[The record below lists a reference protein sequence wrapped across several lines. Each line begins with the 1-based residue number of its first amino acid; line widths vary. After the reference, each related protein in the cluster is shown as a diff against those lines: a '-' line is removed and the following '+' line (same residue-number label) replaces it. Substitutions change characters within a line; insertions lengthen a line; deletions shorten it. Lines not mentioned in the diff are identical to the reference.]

1 MQAKWAALKECA
13 PLTNGQIYNIM
24 KLQPNK
30 KIAPFFFLFT
40 GLVVL
45 FPGIANAWWSD
56 EWAYRKKIIL
66 NTTENGAGIK
76 EGLASVPILV
86 RLHTGNFDFLSAKDN
101 GADLRFI
108 NGDDTT
114 PLKYHVEAYDALN
127 ELAVIWVQVPK
138 LTPASNSEAIWLYY
152 GNDSASAG
160 DDVKGSYDVNQV
172 AVYHFGGSDAP
183 KDSTAYGN
191 NATQSTIT
199 PTAASLIGPGA
210 TFNGTNAI
218 TIPAT
223 PSLAFSAEGGF
234 TFSAW
239 IKITAPQKNALLFS
253 QNDGTSPM
261 VIGIDQTRVYA
272 GIPGTE
278 ARSNAEL
285 TLGTWHHLAVTAGK
299 RLVLYVDGIE
309 AAVVEVAL
317 PVLISNVTLGASY
330 NGEMD
335 EVKISNIARS
345 ADWIK
350 TAARSEGVDAKLI
363 TYDVDEQNEGN
374 DTSYFTTTMQSV
386 TFDGWIV
393 IAILMVMAA
402 VSWVV
407 MVNKAVVIGRM
418 TKDNEKFIASFQK
431 LAADPG
437 LLDHDD
443 DQDDLANKKSPFA
456 AALFGAHDHYQ
467 SSPIYRIYHV
477 GIQEIK
483 HRFGKTD
490 PRQIGKILS
499 PQSIGAIRASLDA
512 AMVRENQKLTS
523 QMVLLTIAISG
534 GPFLGLL
541 GTVVGVMITFAAIAA
556 SGDVNVNAIAPGI
569 AAALVA
575 TVAGLAVA
583 IPALFG
589 YNYLLSKIK
598 NITADMQVFVDE
610 FVHKVAE
617 NYGS

>member
-1 MQAKWAALKECA
+1 
-13 PLTNGQIYNIM
+13 M
-24 KLQPNK
+24 KLQSNK
-30 KIAPFFFLFT
+30 KIAHIFLLFAS
-40 GLVVL
+40 LISL
-45 FPGIANAWWSD
+45 FPNMAHAWWSD
-56 EWAYRKKIIL
+56 DWAYRKKIIL
-66 NTTENGAGIK
+66 NTTASGSDIK
-76 EGLASVPILV
+76 TDLASVPVLV
-86 RLHTGNFDFLSAKDN
+86 RLHTGNFDFLSAKDD
-101 GADLRFI
+101 GADLRFVS
-108 NGDDTT
+108 GDDTT
-114 PLKYHVEAYDALN
+114 PLKYHIEKYDALN

-138 LTPASNSEAIWLYY
+138 LTAASDANIVWLYY

-160 DDVKGSYDVNQV
+160 DDPKGSYDVNQV
-172 AVYHFGGSDAP
+172 AVYHFGEPGAP
-183 KDSTAYGN
+183 KDYTAYAN
-191 NATQSTIT
+191 NATPSDAVSQA
-199 PTAASLIGPGA
+199 AASLIGPGA
-210 TFNGTNAI
+210 TFAETNAI

-223 PSLAFSAEGGF
+223 PSLSFNTEGGF

-253 QNDGTSPM
+253 QNDGTSPL

-272 GIPGTE
+272 GTPGKE
-278 ARSNAEL
+278 ARPSAEL
-285 TLGTWHHLAVTAGK
+285 TLNTWHHLAVTAGK
-299 RLVLYVDGIE
+299 RLVIYIDGVE
-309 AAVVEVAL
+309 AAAADVAL
-317 PVLISNVTLGASY
+317 PMLISNITLGASY

-335 EVKISNIARS
+335 EAQISNIARS

-350 TAARSEGVDAKLI
+350 TAARGEGVDAKLI
-363 TYDVDEQNEGN
+363 TYDVDEQNEGGG
-374 DTSYFTTTMQSV
+374 TSYFTTTMQSV
-386 TFDGWIV
+386 TFDGWVVIV
-393 IAILMVMAA
+393 ICMAMAA

-407 MVNKAVVIGRM
+407 MVNKAVVIGRAA
-418 TKDNEKFIASFQK
+418 KDNEKFLASFQK
-431 LAADPG
+431 LATDPG
-437 LLDHDD
+437 MLDHDD

-477 GIQEIK
+477 GIQEVK
-483 HRFGKTD
+483 NRFGKTD
-490 PRQIGKILS
+490 PKQIGKMLT

-575 TVAGLAVA
+575 TVAGLVVA

-617 NYGS
+617 NYGT

>member
-1 MQAKWAALKECA
+1 MAH
-13 PLTNGQIYNIM
+13 
-24 KLQPNK
+24 
-30 KIAPFFFLFT
+30 
-40 GLVVL
+40 
-45 FPGIANAWWSD
+45 AWWSED
-56 EWAYRKKIIL
+56 WAYRKKIIL
-66 NTTENGAGIK
+66 NTTTSGVDIK
-76 EGLASVPILV
+76 ADLASVPVLV
-86 RLHTGNFDFLSAKDN
+86 RLHTGNFDFLSAKDD
-101 GADLRFI
+101 GADLRFVS
-108 NGDDTT
+108 GDDTT
-114 PLKYHVEAYDALN
+114 PLKYHIEKYDALN
-127 ELAVIWVQVPK
+127 ELAVIWVQVPT
-138 LTPASNSEAIWLYY
+138 LTAASNVNAVWLYY
-152 GNDSASAG
+152 GNDSANAG
-160 DDVKGSYDVNQV
+160 DDAKSSYDANQV
-172 AVYHFGGSDAP
+172 AVYHFGGSGAP
-183 KDSTAYGN
+183 KDYTAYANNAAQSTAT
-191 NATQSTIT
+191 A
-199 PTAASLIGPGA
+199 TAAALIGSGITFTGA
-210 TFNGTNAI
+210 NAI

-223 PSLAFSAEGGF
+223 PSLSFNAQGGF

-253 QNDGTSPM
+253 QNDGTSPL
-261 VIGIDQTRVYA
+261 VIGIDQAKVYA
-272 GIPGTE
+272 GIPGKE
-278 ARSNAEL
+278 ARPSTEL
-285 TLGTWHHLAVTAGK
+285 TLNTWHHLAVTAGT
-299 RLVLYVDGIE
+299 RLVIYIDGVE
-309 AAVVEVAL
+309 AAATDTTL
-317 PVLISNVTLGASY
+317 PVLISNITVGASY

-335 EVKISNIARS
+335 EVQISNIARS

-350 TAARSEGVDAKLI
+350 TAARGEGVDAKLI
-363 TYDVDEQNEGN
+363 TYDVDEQNEGGG
-374 DTSYFTTTMQSV
+374 TSYFTTTMQSV
-386 TFDGWIV
+386 TFDGWVVIV
-393 IAILMVMAA
+393 ICIVMAA

-407 MVNKAVVIGRM
+407 MVNKAVVIGRAA
-418 TKDNEKFIASFQK
+418 KDNEKFLASFQK
-431 LAADPG
+431 LATDPG
-437 LLDHDD
+437 MLDHDE

-483 HRFGKTD
+483 NRFGKTD
-490 PRQIGKILS
+490 PKQIGKMLS

-575 TVAGLAVA
+575 TVAGLVVA

-617 NYGS
+617 NYGT

>member
-1 MQAKWAALKECA
+1 
-13 PLTNGQIYNIM
+13 M
-24 KLQPNK
+24 KLQFTK
-30 KIAPFFFLFT
+30 KIAHFAFLFT
-40 GLVVL
+40 SLMVL
-45 FPGIANAWWSD
+45 FPSMAHAWWSD
-56 EWAYRKKIIL
+56 DWAYRKKIIL
-66 NTTENGAGIK
+66 NATASGADIK
-76 EGLASVPILV
+76 ADLASVPVLV

-108 NGDDTT
+108 SGDDIT
-114 PLKYHVEAYDALN
+114 PLKYHIEKYDALN

-138 LTPASNSEAIWLYY
+138 LTVASNSEAVWLYY

-172 AVYHFGGSDAP
+172 AVYHFGGSDTP
-183 KDSTAYGN
+183 KDSTAYVN

-199 PTAASLIGPGA
+199 PAAASLIGSGA
-210 TFNGTNAI
+210 IFDGTNAI
-218 TIPAT
+218 TILAA
-223 PSLAFSAEGGF
+223 PSLAFSAQGGF

-261 VIGIDQTRVYA
+261 VIGIDQARIYA
-272 GIPGTE
+272 GIAGTE
-278 ARSNAEL
+278 ARPSAEL

-299 RLVLYVDGIE
+299 RLVIYVDGIE
-309 AAVVEVAL
+309 TAAIEVAL
-317 PVLISNVTLGASY
+317 PVLISNITVGASY
-330 NGEMD
+330 HGEMD
-335 EVKISNIARS
+335 EVQISNIARS

-350 TAARSEGVDAKLI
+350 LAARGEGVDAKLI
-363 TYDVDEQNEGN
+363 TYDVDEQNEGGG
-374 DTSYFTTTMQSV
+374 TSYFTTTMQSV

-418 TKDNEKFIASFQK
+418 TKDNEKFLASFQK
-431 LAADPG
+431 LAVDPG
-437 LLDHDD
+437 VLDHDD
-443 DQDDLANKKSPFA
+443 NQDDLANQKSPFA

-499 PQSIGAIRASLDA
+499 SQSIGAIRASLDA

-617 NYGS
+617 NYGT

>member
-1 MQAKWAALKECA
+1 
-13 PLTNGQIYNIM
+13 M
-24 KLQPNK
+24 KFQPNK
-30 KIAPFFFLFT
+30 KIALFFYLFT
-40 GLVVL
+40 SLVVL

-66 NTTENGAGIK
+66 NTTENGTGIK
-76 EGLASVPILV
+76 ESLASVPILV

-108 NGDDTT
+108 NGDDIT
-114 PLKYHVEAYDALN
+114 PLKYHVETYDALN

-160 DDVKGSYDVNQV
+160 DDGKGSYDVNQV

-183 KDSTAYGN
+183 KDSTAYAN

-199 PTAASLIGPGA
+199 PAAASLIGPGA
-210 TFNGTNAI
+210 TFNGTSTI

-223 PSLAFSAEGGF
+223 PSLAFNAQGGF

-261 VIGIDQTRVYA
+261 VIGLDQTKVYA

-285 TLGTWHHLAVTAGK
+285 KLGTWHHLAVTAGQ
-299 RLVLYVDGIE
+299 RLVIYVDGIE
-309 AAVVEVAL
+309 AAAVEGAL

-335 EVKISNIARS
+335 ELKISNIARS

-350 TAARSEGVDAKLI
+350 TAARSEGVDAKLM
-363 TYDVDEQNEGN
+363 TYDVDEQNEEGG
-374 DTSYFTTTMQSV
+374 TSYFTTTMQSV

-443 DQDDLANKKSPFA
+443 DQDDFANRKSPFA
-456 AALFGAHDHYQ
+456 TALFGAHDHYQ

-490 PRQIGKILS
+490 PQQIGKILS

-575 TVAGLAVA
+575 TVAGLVVA

>member
-1 MQAKWAALKECA
+1 
-13 PLTNGQIYNIM
+13 M
-24 KLQPNK
+24 KLQSNK
-30 KIAPFFFLFT
+30 KIAHIFLLFAS
-40 GLVVL
+40 LIVL
-45 FPGIANAWWSD
+45 FPSMAHAWWSD
-56 EWAYRKKIIL
+56 DWAYRKKIIL
-66 NTTENGAGIK
+66 NATASGADIK
-76 EGLASVPILV
+76 ADLASVPVLV
-86 RLHTGNFDFLSAKDN
+86 RLHTGNFDFLSAKDD
-101 GADLRFI
+101 GADLRFVS
-108 NGDDTT
+108 GDDTT
-114 PLKYHVEAYDALN
+114 PLKYHIEKYDSLN

-138 LTPASNSEAIWLYY
+138 LTAASNSEAVWLYY

-160 DDVKGSYDVNQV
+160 DDAKGTYDVNQV
-172 AVYHFGGSDAP
+172 AVYHFGGSGAP
-183 KDSTAYGN
+183 KDYTAYAN

-199 PTAASLIGPGA
+199 SQAPASLIGPGA
-210 TFNGTNAI
+210 TFAGTSTI

-223 PSLAFSAEGGF
+223 PSLSFNAQGGF
-234 TFSAW
+234 AFSAW

-253 QNDGTSPM
+253 QNDGTSPL
-261 VIGIDQTRVYA
+261 VIGIDQTKVYA
-272 GIPGTE
+272 GTPGKE
-278 ARSNAEL
+278 ARPSTEL
-285 TLGTWHHLAVTAGK
+285 TLNAWHHLAVTAGK
-299 RLVLYVDGIE
+299 RLVIYIDGVE
-309 AAVVEVAL
+309 AAAVDVAL
-317 PVLISNVTLGASY
+317 PVLISNITLGASY

-335 EVKISNIARS
+335 EVQISNIARS

-350 TAARSEGVDAKLI
+350 TAARGEGVDAKLI
-363 TYDVDEQNEGN
+363 TYDADEQNEGG
-374 DTSYFTTTMQSV
+374 DTSYFMTTMQVV
-386 TFDGWIV
+386 TVDGWVV
-393 IAILMVMAA
+393 IAILAVMAA
-402 VSWVV
+402 LSWVV

-418 TKDNEKFIASFQK
+418 AKDNEKFLASFQK

-437 LLDHDD
+437 VLDHDD
-443 DQDDLANKKSPFA
+443 DQDDLTNKKSPFA

-467 SSPIYRIYHV
+467 SSSIYRVYHV

-490 PRQIGKILS
+490 PKQIGKMLS

-523 QMVLLTIAISG
+523 QMVWLTIAISG

-575 TVAGLAVA
+575 TVAGLVVA

-617 NYGS
+617 NYGT

>member
-1 MQAKWAALKECA
+1 
-13 PLTNGQIYNIM
+13 M
-24 KLQPNK
+24 KLQSNK
-30 KIAPFFFLFT
+30 KIAHIFLLFAS
-40 GLVVL
+40 LIVL
-45 FPGIANAWWSD
+45 FPSMAHAWWSD
-56 EWAYRKKIIL
+56 DWAYRKKIIL
-66 NTTENGAGIK
+66 NATASGADIK
-76 EGLASVPILV
+76 ADLASVPVLV
-86 RLHTGNFDFLSAKDN
+86 RLHTGNFDFLSAKDD
-101 GADLRFI
+101 GADLRFVS
-108 NGDDTT
+108 GDDTT
-114 PLKYHVEAYDALN
+114 PLKYHIEKYDALN

-138 LTPASNSEAIWLYY
+138 LTAASSSEAVWLYY

-160 DDVKGSYDVNQV
+160 DDAKGTYDVNQV
-172 AVYHFGGSDAP
+172 AVYHFGGSGAL
-183 KDSTAYGN
+183 KDYTAYAN

-199 PTAASLIGPGA
+199 SQAPASLIGPGA
-210 TFNGTNAI
+210 TFAGTSTI

-223 PSLAFSAEGGF
+223 PSLSFNAQGGF
-234 TFSAW
+234 AFSAW
-239 IKITAPQKNALLFS
+239 IKITDPQKNALLFS

-261 VIGIDQTRVYA
+261 VIGIDQTKVYA
-272 GIPGTE
+272 GTPGKE
-278 ARSNAEL
+278 ARPSTEL
-285 TLGTWHHLAVTAGK
+285 TLNVWHHLAVTAGK
-299 RLVLYVDGIE
+299 RLVIYIDGVE
-309 AAVVEVAL
+309 AAAVDVAL
-317 PVLISNVTLGASY
+317 PVLISNITLGASY

-335 EVKISNIARS
+335 EVQISNIARS

-350 TAARSEGVDAKLI
+350 TAARGEGVDAKLI
-363 TYDVDEQNEGN
+363 TYDADEQNEGG
-374 DTSYFTTTMQSV
+374 DTSYFMTTMQVV
-386 TFDGWIV
+386 TVDGWVV
-393 IAILMVMAA
+393 IAILAVMAA
-402 VSWVV
+402 LSWVV

-418 TKDNEKFIASFQK
+418 AKDNEKFLASFQK

-437 LLDHDD
+437 VLDHDD
-443 DQDDLANKKSPFA
+443 DQDDLTNKKSPFA

-467 SSPIYRIYHV
+467 SSSIYRVYHV

-490 PRQIGKILS
+490 PKQIGKMLS

-523 QMVLLTIAISG
+523 QMVWLTIAISG

-556 SGDVNVNAIAPGI
+556 AGDVNVNAIAPGI

-575 TVAGLAVA
+575 TVAGLVVA

-617 NYGS
+617 NYGT

>member
-1 MQAKWAALKECA
+1 
-13 PLTNGQIYNIM
+13 M
-24 KLQPNK
+24 KLQSNK
-30 KIAPFFFLFT
+30 KIAHIFLLFAS
-40 GLVVL
+40 LIVL
-45 FPGIANAWWSD
+45 FPSMAHAWWSD
-56 EWAYRKKIIL
+56 DWAYRKKIIL
-66 NTTENGAGIK
+66 NATASGADIK
-76 EGLASVPILV
+76 ADLASVPVLV
-86 RLHTGNFDFLSAKDN
+86 RLHTGNFDFLSAKDD
-101 GADLRFI
+101 GADLRFVS
-108 NGDDTT
+108 GDDTT
-114 PLKYHVEAYDALN
+114 PLKYHIEKYDSLN

-138 LTPASNSEAIWLYY
+138 LTAASNSEAVWLYY

-160 DDVKGSYDVNQV
+160 DDAKGTYDVNQV
-172 AVYHFGGSDAP
+172 AVYHFGGSGAP
-183 KDSTAYGN
+183 KDYTAYAN

-199 PTAASLIGPGA
+199 SQAPASLIGPGA
-210 TFNGTNAI
+210 TFAGTSTI

-223 PSLAFSAEGGF
+223 PSLSFNAQGGF
-234 TFSAW
+234 AFSAW

-253 QNDGTSPM
+253 QNDGTSPL
-261 VIGIDQTRVYA
+261 VIGIDQTKVYA
-272 GIPGTE
+272 GTPGKE
-278 ARSNAEL
+278 ARPSTEL
-285 TLGTWHHLAVTAGK
+285 TLNAWHHLAVTAGK
-299 RLVLYVDGIE
+299 RLVIYIDGVE
-309 AAVVEVAL
+309 AAAVDVAL
-317 PVLISNVTLGASY
+317 PVLISNITLGASY

-335 EVKISNIARS
+335 EVQISNIARS

-350 TAARSEGVDAKLI
+350 TAARGEGVDAKLT
-363 TYDVDEQNEGN
+363 TYDVDEQNEGG
-374 DTSYFTTTMQSV
+374 DTSYFMTTMQVV
-386 TFDGWIV
+386 TFDGWVV
-393 IAILMVMAA
+393 IAILAVMAA
-402 VSWVV
+402 VSWIV

-418 TKDNEKFIASFQK
+418 AKDNEKFLASFQK
-431 LAADPG
+431 LATDPG
-437 LLDHDD
+437 VLDHDD

-467 SSPIYRIYHV
+467 SSSIYRVYHV

-490 PRQIGKILS
+490 PKQIGKMLS

-523 QMVLLTIAISG
+523 QMVWLTIAISG

-575 TVAGLAVA
+575 TVAGLVVA

-617 NYGS
+617 NYGT